1 MALTD
6 TFIKNVK
13 PTGAAAG
20 DKYTD
25 GLGLHLLVKMSGK
38 YWRMNYRFAKKQKT
52 LALGVYPSVSLAKAR
67 QRREKAR
74 EQLAD
79 GIDPGVA
86 KQEEKQTQSDLSKN
100 TFEAVARAW
109 LLNTSPKRA
118 EVTQSRAKGI
128 FKPLR
133 PRVFEELIHTKDCV
147 PRL

>member
-13 PTGAAAG
+13 PAGAAAG
-20 DKYTD
+20 EKYTD

-79 GIDPGVA
+79 GIDPAEQIKFLEFACYGVDGGFSFTGA
-86 KQEEKQTQSDLSKN
+86 SLQLMNMGQRMQG
-100 TFEAVARAW
+100 
-109 LLNTSPKRA
+109 P
-118 EVTQSRAKGI
+118 
-128 FKPLR
+128 
-133 PRVFEELIHTKDCV
+133 
-147 PRL
+147 